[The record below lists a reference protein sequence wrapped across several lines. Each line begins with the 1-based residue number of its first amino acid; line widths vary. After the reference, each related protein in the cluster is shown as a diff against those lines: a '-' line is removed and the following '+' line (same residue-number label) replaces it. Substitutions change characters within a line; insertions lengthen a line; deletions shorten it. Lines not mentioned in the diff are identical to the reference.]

1 MNEFPRKQLLIVG
14 DRVLVEPEEG
24 EDRTRVG
31 LYLPAT
37 AVDAQPVQSGLVIAV
52 GPGEPAPDLA
62 STSLSGCATTSAVI
76 RRARSTGRVFRSCS
90 CRWSSNSRNRSTANC
105 GWTGTNWRNLIW
117 RPACHS

>member
-37 AVDAQPVQSGLVIAV
+37 AVDSY
-52 GPGEPAPDLA
+52 EPPRAPA
-62 STSLSGCATTSAVI
+62 
-76 RRARSTGRVFRSCS
+76 
-90 CRWSSNSRNRSTANC
+90 
-105 GWTGTNWRNLIW
+105 
-117 RPACHS
+117 